1 MSIKKL
7 ILPILAIVLVL
18 IYAITEIGNN
28 DKYIER
34 KLFPEELKINKI
46 TYYDKDINFT
56 VAYDKNTNQW
66 IIKKPEV
73 WPANSEEINGLLD
86 SLKETNIIT
95 ELGVVEDNNTYEIT
109 ENKYLLLENGM
120 DYKIYI
126 GKRDPSYKMVYV
138 KVSDDKKAKLVDAA
152 FTNYLPSSLNQIKD
166 KTVYSFDE
174 KKLRNY
180 KIKIGN
186 KAFEIRADEDQYF
199 IDNKSLEDNSSRA
212 LIESI
217 STLTGNTFVDKD
229 NLDNATLEGYIE
241 YIVDNETK
249 KFDIF
254 KDKDGDYLIPTGR
267 DSIFKIYNF
276 SIESFLKKFEM
287 T

>member
-180 KIKIGN
+180 KIKVGN

>member
-66 IIKKPEV
+66 IIKNPEV
-73 WPANSEEINGLLD
+73 WPANNEEINGLLD

>member
-66 IIKKPEV
+66 IIKNPEV
-73 WPANSEEINGLLD
+73 WPANNEEINGLLD

-180 KIKIGN
+180 KIKVGN

>member
-180 KIKIGN
+180 KIKVGN

-229 NLDNATLEGYIE
+229 NIDNATLEGYIE

>member
-7 ILPILAIVLVL
+7 ILPILAVVLVL
-18 IYAITEIGNN
+18 IYALTEISNN
-28 DKYIER
+28 DEYIER
-34 KLFPEELKINKI
+34 RMFPEELKINKI
-46 TYYDKDINFT
+46 TYYGKDINFT
-56 VAYDKNTNQW
+56 VEYDNNTNQW
-66 IIKKPEV
+66 MIKNPET
-73 WPANSEEINGLLD
+73 WPANGEEINGLID
-86 SLKETNIIT
+86 ALKETNIIT

-109 ENKYLLLENGM
+109 DKRYLLLNNGM
-120 DYKIYI
+120 TYKIYI

-138 KVSDDKKAKLVDAA
+138 KVNDDKKAKLVDAA

-174 KKLRNY
+174 KKLTSY

-186 KAFEIRADEDQYF
+186 KTFEIRADSGKYF
-199 IDNKSLEDNSSRA
+199 IDNKSLEDNTSLA

-217 STLTGNTFVDKD
+217 STLTGNTFVNKK
-229 NLDNATLEGYIE
+229 NLDNASLEGYIE

-249 KFDIF
+249 RFDIY
-254 KDKDGDYLIPTGR
+254 KDKDGDYLIPTKK

-276 SIESFLKKFEM
+276 SIESFLKKFEK

>member
-229 NLDNATLEGYIE
+229 NIDNATLEGYIE

>member
-66 IIKKPEV
+66 IIKNPEV

>member
-7 ILPILAIVLVL
+7 ILPILAVVLVL
-18 IYAITEIGNN
+18 IYALTEISNN
-28 DKYIER
+28 DEYIER
-34 KLFPEELKINKI
+34 RMFPEELKINKI
-46 TYYDKDINFT
+46 AYYGKDINFT
-56 VAYDKNTNQW
+56 VEYDNNTNQW
-66 IIKKPEV
+66 MIKNPET
-73 WPANSEEINGLLD
+73 WPANGEEINGLID
-86 SLKETNIIT
+86 ALKETNIIT

-109 ENKYLLLENGM
+109 DKRYLLLENGRT
-120 DYKIYI
+120 YKIYI

-138 KVSDDKKAKLVDAA
+138 KVNDDKKAKLVDAA

-174 KKLRNY
+174 KKLTSY

-186 KAFEIRADEDQYF
+186 KTFEIRSDNGKYF
-199 IDNKSLEDNSSRA
+199 IDNKSLEDNTSMA

-217 STLTGNTFVDKD
+217 STLTGNTFVDKK
-229 NLDNATLEGYIE
+229 NLDNASLEGYIE

-249 KFDIF
+249 RFDIYR
-254 KDKDGDYLIPTGR
+254 DKDGDYLIPTKK

-276 SIESFLKKFEM
+276 SIESFLKKFEK

>member
-66 IIKKPEV
+66 IIKNPEV

-229 NLDNATLEGYIE
+229 NIDNATLEGYIE

>member
-66 IIKKPEV
+66 IIKNPEV

-180 KIKIGN
+180 KIKVGN
-186 KAFEIRADEDQYF
+186 KAFEIRADKDQYF

>member
-66 IIKKPEV
+66 IIKNPEV

-186 KAFEIRADEDQYF
+186 KAFEIRADKDQYF